1 MTTFRIH
8 QDVAAV
14 EHNDDGIPLEGGQI
28 LPATITEVR
37 EYSARARFADGTVRY
52 FMADSRDRLWREG
65 GNSFNGS
72 SAYGE
77 CQTAISRWRLV
88 PLCCCDEPITGTPVK
103 LRDDPLDRIWCSE
116 ECRDADSEGA
126 YEQGY
131 QPGVAT

>member
-65 GNSFNGS
+65 G
-72 SAYGE
+72 
-77 CQTAISRWRLV
+77 RWRLV
-88 PLCCCDEPITGTPVK
+88 PLCCCDEPVTGTPVTDP
-103 LRDDPLDRIWCSE
+103 DDRSGRVYCSE
-116 ECRDADSEGA
+116 GCRTSDAEGA
-126 YEQGY
+126 YEQHH
-131 QPGVAT
+131 PSGVAT

>member
-1 MTTFRIH
+1 VTFRIH

-14 EHNDDGIPLEGGQI
+14 EHDDDGSPLDGGQI
-28 LPATITEVR
+28 LPATITGAG

-65 GNSFNGS
+65 G
-72 SAYGE
+72 
-77 CQTAISRWRLV
+77 RWRLV
-88 PLCCCDEPITGTPVK
+88 PLCCCDEPVTGTPVTVGN
-103 LRDDPLDRIWCSE
+103 DPLDRIWCSE

>member
-14 EHNDDGIPLEGGQI
+14 EHDDDGSPLDGGQI
-28 LPATITEVR
+28 LPATITGAG
-37 EYSARARFADGTVRY
+37 EYSA
-52 FMADSRDRLWREG
+52 RDRLWREG
-65 GNSFNGS
+65 G
-72 SAYGE
+72 
-77 CQTAISRWRLV
+77 RWRLV
-88 PLCCCDEPITGTPVK
+88 PLCCCDEPVTGTPVTVGN
-103 LRDDPLDRIWCSE
+103 DPLDRIWCSE

>member
-88 PLCCCDEPITGTPVK
+88 PLCCCDEPVTGTPVTDP
-103 LRDDPLDRIWCSE
+103 DDRSGRVYCSE
-116 ECRDADSEGA
+116 GCRTSDAEGA
-126 YEQGY
+126 YEQHH
-131 QPGVAT
+131 PSGVAT